1 MKTTIIAEIG
11 VNHNGSIKKA
21 LALILQ
27 AKKAGADVAKFQ
39 LFQAS
44 SLVTK
49 NAPKAKY
56 QKTYKND
63 NQKQFDLIK
72 KLELSYK
79 DFFKIK
85 NFCKT
90 KKIEFMVSVF
100 DEYSLNFLK
109 KLKLKIIKIPS
120 GEITNYPL
128 LQKIGKLKK
137 EIILSTGMSN
147 YIEISEAIKILV
159 TNGTKK
165 NKITVLQC
173 NTSYPTPL
181 ADVNLSIMNEIKKKF
196 KVKIGFS
203 DHTNGIEIP
212 IAAVA
217 LGAKVIEKH
226 FTLNKNDAGPDHRAS
241 LEPQKFEE
249 MVHLIKNVELALGN
263 KIKKITKSEISNLL
277 VCRKSIVAKRKIQK
291 GEKFSENNLTTKR
304 PAKGMS
310 PMKWKNI
317 IGKKSKKI
325 FKKDDYIKI

>member
-1 MKTTIIAEIG
+1 
-11 VNHNGSIKKA
+11 
-21 LALILQ
+21 
-27 AKKAGADVAKFQ
+27 
-39 LFQAS
+39 
-44 SLVTK
+44 
-49 NAPKAKY
+49 
-56 QKTYKND
+56 
-63 NQKQFDLIK
+63 
-72 KLELSYK
+72 
-79 DFFKIK
+79 
-85 NFCKT
+85 
-90 KKIEFMVSVF
+90 
-100 DEYSLNFLK
+100 
-109 KLKLKIIKIPS
+109 
-120 GEITNYPL
+120 
-128 LQKIGKLKK
+128 
-137 EIILSTGMSN
+137 
-147 YIEISEAIKILV
+147 
-159 TNGTKK
+159 
-165 NKITVLQC
+165 
-173 NTSYPTPL
+173 
-181 ADVNLSIMNEIKKKF
+181 MNEIKKKF

>member
-11 VNHNGSIKKA
+11 DNHNGSIKKA

-147 YIEISEAIKILV
+147 YIEI
-159 TNGTKK
+159 
-165 NKITVLQC
+165 
-173 NTSYPTPL
+173 
-181 ADVNLSIMNEIKKKF
+181 
-196 KVKIGFS
+196 
-203 DHTNGIEIP
+203 
-212 IAAVA
+212 
-217 LGAKVIEKH
+217 
-226 FTLNKNDAGPDHRAS
+226 
-241 LEPQKFEE
+241 
-249 MVHLIKNVELALGN
+249 
-263 KIKKITKSEISNLL
+263 
-277 VCRKSIVAKRKIQK
+277 
-291 GEKFSENNLTTKR
+291 
-304 PAKGMS
+304 
-310 PMKWKNI
+310 
-317 IGKKSKKI
+317 
-325 FKKDDYIKI
+325 